1 MRKVD
6 GIEVVKAARACV
18 PPAEVI
24 VITAYGSIETAVQA
38 MKLGAFDFIIKSFD
52 AEEFLLVANRALEKR
67 ELLSEVKYLR
77 KAMKSRYCLDNIICK
92 SRKMKE
98 VLDVIERVSRTDST
112 ILVDGETGV
121 GKELVAKAIHTNSHR
136 CDAPFVAINCGAIPE
151 NLIESE
157 LFGHVKGAFT
167 GAITNKAGLFEEAK
181 GGTVF
186 LDEIGDMPLQTQI
199 RLLRVLQE
207 KEIRRVG
214 SNKASRIDVRVISAS
229 NRNLPRLIREGNFR
243 EDLFYRLNTVPITI
257 PPLRER
263 REDIIPLIEYFLTIH
278 SNKLERKVPV
288 INREAMD
295 IMASYSWPGN
305 VRELEHAIENI
316 LLFARTDT
324 VRSQDIPASIS
335 KSAEPGLPAEKPS
348 LKEIEKSFILECL
361 KENSWNQTKAAQT
374 LGIGRNTLWR
384 KLRDHN
390 TQ

>member
-6 GIEVVKAARACV
+6 GIEVVKAARTCI

-136 CDAPFVAINCGAIPE
+136 CDAPFVAFNCGAIPE

-257 PPLRER
+257 PPPRER